1 MFEAKFATTATA
13 EQAAAAAA
21 AAPGGALAVQVKF
34 SATGFLFSGLACTVL
49 ESGGGGGGGGGG
61 GAVFQCEKR
70 CRVHSIYT

>member
-1 MFEAKFATTATA
+1 VFEAKFATTATA

-49 ESGGGGGGGGGG
+49 ESGGGGGG
-61 GAVFQCEKR
+61 AVFQCEKR